1 MKRSATHDEALRLIG
16 LNSFHRALIRTACD
30 VRDETIS
37 VWKSVGRIPDIFAKS
52 VGRILGVEIA

>member
-1 MKRSATHDEALRLIG
+1 LIA
-16 LNSFHRALIRTACD
+16 LNSFHRALIRAACD

-37 VWKSVGRIPDIFAKS
+37 VWKSVGRIPDIFAKP